1 MRWPRSLFG
10 RNILLL
16 VALLVAS
23 QTAWLTLFRVM
34 VQVPRL
40 ERLAS
45 YVLEQDALLQLALAR
60 IPADER
66 QPMLTEV
73 AKRSETRLLPA
84 EDAPATFAAP
94 PRHGIGLLLAPM
106 QRALGPQHPLHW
118 QRDGDRRLWIGTRL
132 DGRDYWM
139 GFHTAGL
146 LPSTGRLLAAGSLI
160 TLVLSLLGAF
170 LIQRHLQKPLAG
182 LTAAA
187 SAVARGETPP
197 PVASAGPQEIASL
210 AASFDQMT
218 ESLARA
224 EQERILMLAGVSHD
238 LRTPLSKLR
247 LCVEMLRNGADPTL
261 IESMIR
267 SIDTADAVIGQFI
280 DFARIGSDEA
290 PQWCDPAELV
300 KSVGQDYA
308 DKDACRVI
316 FDLHPAE
323 PLPVRPV
330 ALRRAI
336 ANLVEN
342 ACRYARG
349 EVTLRLETLD
359 GRVCLS
365 VLDRGPGVP
374 AAELDRI
381 RRPFARLDASRRHA
395 AGTGLGLAIVERIA
409 ALHRGRLGLENRD
422 GGGLAARIELPAPAS
437 VPPAA
442 GGDSALQSPRGSP

>member
-10 RNILLL
+10 RNVLLL
-16 VALLVAS
+16 VTLLIVS
-23 QTAWLTLFRVM
+23 QIAWLTMFRVM

-45 YVLEQDALLQLALAR
+45 YVLEQDALLQTMLTR
-60 IPADER
+60 IPADKRR
-66 QPMLTEV
+66 QALAEI
-73 AKRSETRLLPA
+73 ALRRETRLLPA
-84 EDAPATFAAP
+84 DEAPADFVVP
-94 PRHGIGLLLAPM
+94 PGRSLSLLLAPM
-106 QRALGPQHPLHW
+106 RSALGAAHPLHW
-118 QRDGDRRLWIGTRL
+118 QRDGERRLWVGTRL

-139 GFHTAGL
+139 GFLTAGL
-146 LPSTGRLLAAGSLI
+146 LPSFGQLLAAGSLV
-160 TLVLSLLGAF
+160 TLMLSLLGAF
-170 LIQRHLQKPLAG
+170 LIQRHLQTPLAQ

-197 PVASAGPQEIASL
+197 AMATTGPQEIACV

-247 LCVEMLRNGADPTL
+247 LCVEMLRANADPTL

-290 PQWCDPAELV
+290 LRWCDPAELV
-300 KSVGQDYA
+300 KSVGQEYA
-308 DKDACRVI
+308 GKDDCCVTL
-316 FDLHPAE
+316 DLLPTE
-323 PLPVRPV
+323 PLLIRPV
-330 ALRRAI
+330 ALRRAV

-349 EVTLRLETLD
+349 TIVLRLESRAGLA
-359 GRVCLS
+359 CFS
-365 VLDRGPGVP
+365 ILDRGPGVP
-374 AAELDRI
+374 VAELERI
-381 RRPFARLDASRRHA
+381 RRPFSRLTVSRQPE
-395 AGTGLGLAIVERIA
+395 AGIGLGLAIVERIA
-409 ALHRGRLGLENRD
+409 ALHRGRLCLENRE
-422 GGGLAARIELPAPAS
+422 GGGFTARIELPLPAEGI
-437 VPPAA
+437 PAVDQDFPLRA
-442 GGDSALQSPRGSP
+442 TA